1 MRQHSSRERKRRRS
15 KLKTLRGQRRM
26 SLRNID
32 PTKKIN
38 KTEMF
43 TCTLHFELEG
53 HDSVAIKQDDRTKN
67 KVDRLEQNQR
77 PVWIST
83 LLRQSPSQPG
93 ALMVRLSDVWWVV
106 SKFNHSL
113 PVYALRQIHHQVLP
127 LPWRKMERK
136 KERECITMIPLRWS
150 WNPSWRL
157 ALAFFLQTNTW
168 RANRNQIHKKSRRK
182 PYWFFYH
189 RLVSRNC
196 PIFVIKAMIHI
207 KIPAFQEVIEK
218 KFKHGYWPTQKPIAK
233 QDL

>member
-1 MRQHSSRERKRRRS
+1 
-15 KLKTLRGQRRM
+15 M

-93 ALMVRLSDVWWVV
+93 ALMVRLSDVW
-106 SKFNHSL
+106 
-113 PVYALRQIHHQVLP
+113 
-127 LPWRKMERK
+127 
-136 KERECITMIPLRWS
+136 
-150 WNPSWRL
+150 
-157 ALAFFLQTNTW
+157 
-168 RANRNQIHKKSRRK
+168 
-182 PYWFFYH
+182 
-189 RLVSRNC
+189 
-196 PIFVIKAMIHI
+196 
-207 KIPAFQEVIEK
+207 
-218 KFKHGYWPTQKPIAK
+218 
-233 QDL
+233 